1 MPDNASIGLGS
12 CMVRFINHNDREL
25 IGIEPGEASGAAPAE
40 GWNRG
45 YNDIASFRC
54 ALSGLL
60 DLHFEIGIGGKQFVT
75 SLMEQLCAMS
85 KDQHASLHAE
95 ERRELRKNDG
105 LAGASGE
112 TDELTSCAR
121 FISVENRGE
130 ALALII
136 AQEDWR
142 LHDAEYTS
150 LTTAPFFY
158 SPAADRTLAP
168 WAGKQPRKENTRI
181 LCMLKA

>member
-1 MPDNASIGLGS
+1 
-12 CMVRFINHNDREL
+12 MVRFINHNDREL

-45 YNDIASFRC
+45 YNDIAAFRC

-75 SLMEQLCAMS
+75 SLMEQLCAMR

-95 ERRELRKNDG
+95 ERRELRKDDG
-105 LAGASGE
+105 LAGAGGE

-121 FISVENRGE
+121 FISIENRGK

-136 AQEDWR
+136 AQADWR

-150 LTTAPFFY
+150 FAV
-158 SPAADRTLAP
+158 ADRHPHPGLQERDPFVVTVEAQAESLGIPPERAKDRFIMRLTL
-168 WAGKQPRKENTRI
+168 T
-181 LCMLKA
+181 